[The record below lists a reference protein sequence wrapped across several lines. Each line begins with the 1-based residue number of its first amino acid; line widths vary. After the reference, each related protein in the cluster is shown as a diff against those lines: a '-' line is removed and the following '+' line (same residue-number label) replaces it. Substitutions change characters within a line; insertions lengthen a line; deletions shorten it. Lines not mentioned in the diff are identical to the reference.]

1 MVVGARAVGGVRV
14 VGGARAVGGVVSS
27 TRLISTPPVAA
38 QLPIHPTRSP
48 FVFDN
53 DGSALG

>member
-1 MVVGARAVGGVRV
+1 MRVVVGARAVGGVRV
-14 VGGARAVGGVVSS
+14 VGGVVSS

-48 FVFDN
+48 FVFNN
-53 DGSALG
+53 DGSELG